1 MSELSSSSYGE
12 PILENNFV
20 IVQGRVSKHGVGT
33 LYKTHFVLSLSAANC
48 LTRYFLMLNGV
59 KTKQSFPASF
69 QHYFYWQIIDCR
81 DDVKLEISLRD
92 VVGCHC
98 INSKYVKSYLD

>member
-1 MSELSSSSYGE
+1 MISAAGAVSTGSLNSKLVSMSELSSSSYGE

-48 LTRYFLMLNGV
+48 LTRYFFNA
-59 KTKQSFPASF
+59 K
-69 QHYFYWQIIDCR
+69 WC
-81 DDVKLEISLRD
+81 
-92 VVGCHC
+92 
-98 INSKYVKSYLD
+98 